1 MFHFGKKKAS
11 VPELVL
17 SAENIELYRGPLSDI
32 PLSEETI
39 LATCMDLY
47 KDPQPCYIHR
57 GAARQYLVAKLTD
70 MITNFGGVVLG
81 CIVLKCWG
89 FKKPAA
95 IAVMLF
101 SFAEFVMHFAIGIQ
115 NVEETN

>member
-39 LATCMDLY
+39 LATSALLY
-47 KDPQPCYIHR
+47 SSWCCPSIS
-57 GAARQYLVAKLTD
+57 
-70 MITNFGGVVLG
+70 G
-81 CIVLKCWG
+81 CKANRYDHKWH
-89 FKKPAA
+89 A
-95 IAVMLF
+95 
-101 SFAEFVMHFAIGIQ
+101 
-115 NVEETN
+115 

>member
-39 LATCMDLY
+39 LATCMDL
-47 KDPQPCYIHR
+47 
-57 GAARQYLVAKLTD
+57 
-70 MITNFGGVVLG
+70 
-81 CIVLKCWG
+81 
-89 FKKPAA
+89 
-95 IAVMLF
+95 
-101 SFAEFVMHFAIGIQ
+101 
-115 NVEETN
+115 

>member
-32 PLSEETI
+32 PLSEKTI

-70 MITNFGGVVLG
+70 MITNGT
-81 CIVLKCWG
+81 
-89 FKKPAA
+89 PD
-95 IAVMLF
+95 
-101 SFAEFVMHFAIGIQ
+101 FARPPVYQLCRQAHRWVSESGLDKR
-115 NVEETN
+115 

>member
-32 PLSEETI
+32 PLSEKTI

-47 KDPQPCYIHR
+47 KDLSLIH
-57 GAARQYLVAKLTD
+57 
-70 MITNFGGVVLG
+70 I
-81 CIVLKCWG
+81 
-89 FKKPAA
+89 
-95 IAVMLF
+95 
-101 SFAEFVMHFAIGIQ
+101 
-115 NVEETN
+115 

>member
-32 PLSEETI
+32 PLS
-39 LATCMDLY
+39 

-70 MITNFGGVVLG
+70 MITNGT
-81 CIVLKCWG
+81 
-89 FKKPAA
+89 PD
-95 IAVMLF
+95 
-101 SFAEFVMHFAIGIQ
+101 FALLEEYTGI
-115 NVEETN
+115 EPIDHAELTKD

>member
-17 SAENIELYRGPLSDI
+17 SAENIE
-32 PLSEETI
+32 
-39 LATCMDLY
+39 LY

-70 MITNFGGVVLG
+70 MITNGT
-81 CIVLKCWG
+81 
-89 FKKPAA
+89 PD
-95 IAVMLF
+95 
-101 SFAEFVMHFAIGIQ
+101 FALLEEYTGI
-115 NVEETN
+115 EPIDHAELTKD